1 MLVLGS
7 MRVWDCGDVMYVL
20 GVYVPCEVGDVFPI
34 GEYENGLARVVVSM
48 GMGTVDGLFRRGREF
63 IWVKFW

>member
-1 MLVLGS
+1 M
-7 MRVWDCGDVMYVL
+7 
-20 GVYVPCEVGDVFPI
+20 FPV

-48 GMGTVDGLFRRGREF
+48 GMGVVDGLFQRGHEL